1 MDCRLETW
9 CWNDRNNPTW
19 LAGHEYK
26 KQLLILAS
34 YMLCTNFCCSLSPV
48 FIKTTKCCLQ
58 SFSLNFFLV
67 AVLCCAPV
75 GCGCLCLGGA
85 WQRHCSNLV
94 AGRRAKWE
102 TLGHDASYRGPPWS
116 LLRAYSVGIC
126 VNWRSPADQCNLMI
140 AEETCPHLASRQ
152 QSSYASKH
160 GKEVISC
167 IK

>member
-1 MDCRLETW
+1 MTVITPPVLLFM
-9 CWNDRNNPTW
+9 NIKNNC
-19 LAGHEYK
+19 L
-26 KQLLILAS
+26 
-34 YMLCTNFCCSLSPV
+34 SLFRICFVQFFAVLSFSPL

-58 SFSLNFFLV
+58 SFSLNFFFLV

-75 GCGCLCLGGA
+75 GCSCLCLRGA

-116 LLRAYSVGIC
+116 LLRAYSVSIC

-160 GKEVISC
+160 GKVVISY